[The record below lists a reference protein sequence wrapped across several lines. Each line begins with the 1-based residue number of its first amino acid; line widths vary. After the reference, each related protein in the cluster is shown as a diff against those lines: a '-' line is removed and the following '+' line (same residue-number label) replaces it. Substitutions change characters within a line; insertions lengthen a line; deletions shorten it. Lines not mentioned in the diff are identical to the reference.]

1 MHFKSPQDRV
11 RCRVQR
17 ADARHANNC
26 QCTGQGSLDFWN
38 FLEFFLF
45 LNIFYQQ
52 SIESMDAEPM
62 DMEGQQ

>member
-11 RCRVQR
+11 WCQVPR

-26 QCTGQGSLDFWN
+26 QCMGQVSLDFWN

-45 LNIFYQQ
+45 PNIFYQQ

-62 DMEGQQ
+62 DMEGQR